1 MSQLRKLFILFFL
14 ISSPSLALYYS
25 LSGFLVVLL
34 WYLYSTGTGT
44 RVLDEFDGKSL
55 ATGAVR
61 PKGRF
66 SVGLHPLL
74 KRKEIIIK
82 IIK

>member
-1 MSQLRKLFILFFL
+1 MSQLRKLFILFYL

-25 LSGFLVVLL
+25 LSGVLL

-44 RVLDEFDGKSL
+44 RVLEEFDGKSL

-66 SVGLHPLL
+66 SVGSFGASSIIEE
-74 KRKEIIIK
+74 KRNNN
-82 IIK
+82 

>member
-1 MSQLRKLFILFFL
+1 MFFL

-44 RVLDEFDGKSL
+44 RVLEEFDGKSL

-66 SVGLHPLL
+66 SVGSFGASSIIEE
-74 KRKEIIIK
+74 KRNNN
-82 IIK
+82 